1 MVDRKEEARIINELT
16 RSDNGTDP
24 FSSAV
29 RATRMP
35 MLITD
40 PRHDDNPIVF
50 ANQAFTRLTGFDRD
64 EVIGRNCRFLQGPDT
79 DRADVALLRQAI
91 IDRVPIELE
100 LLNYRKDAST
110 FWNRLLVSPVFG
122 DDGELTY
129 FFASQFDVTV
139 ERERLANLQRD
150 RDDLEAQVERR
161 NAELLASE
169 QRLGFALKAGR
180 LGSWSF
186 DPASERMVVS
196 DRCKQNFGRP
206 TSQPFT
212 YADLRDAVHPDD
224 RERRDAALAAAIRNG
239 DDYDIEYRITTP
251 AGEERWL
258 EVRGQAHSRAD
269 GTPLAVVGTSQDVTA
284 RRRAEDHRALLANEL
299 SHRVKNTL
307 ATLQSIVAQTIRNAS
322 SLETAGETLSARIM
336 SMAAANDLLVNE
348 RWESASITDLLA
360 RALAP
365 FGVEDA
371 DRFYLSGPDVRL
383 QPRIA
388 IALALALHEL
398 ATNASKYG
406 ALSLADGCVRIDWQV
421 VPGARPASLRITWTE
436 EGGPFV
442 TPPDRIGFGSRL
454 IERVLAREIG
464 GTATLDYR
472 PEGVVFTAVAP
483 LPDSAEEATMSAPS
497 APGR

>member
-1 MVDRKEEARIINELT
+1 MTDRKEEARIINELT

-40 PRHDDNPIVF
+40 PRQDDNPIVF
-50 ANQAFTRLTGFDRD
+50 ANQAFARLTGFDRD
-64 EVIGRNCRFLQGPDT
+64 EVLGRNCRFLQGPET
-79 DRADVALLRQAI
+79 DRADVARLRQAI
-91 IDRVPIELE
+91 IDRMAIELE
-100 LLNYRKDAST
+100 LLNYRKDGST

-129 FFASQFDVTV
+129 FFASQFDVTT

-186 DPASERMVVS
+186 DPMTERMVVS

-206 TSQPFT
+206 ISQPFT
-212 YADLRDAVHPDD
+212 YADLKQAVHPDD
-224 RERRDAALAAAIRNG
+224 RERRDAALAAAIGNG
-239 DDYDIEYRITTP
+239 DDYDIEYRILTP

-258 EVRGQAHSRAD
+258 QVRGQAHARAD
-269 GTPLAVVGTSQDVTA
+269 GTPLIVVGTSQDVTA
-284 RRRAEDHRALLANEL
+284 RRQAEDHRALLANEL

-307 ATLQSIVAQTIRNAS
+307 ATLQSIVAQTIRNAN
-322 SLETAGETLSARIM
+322 SLEAAGETLSARIM
-336 SMAAANDLLVNE
+336 SMAAANDLLINE
-348 RWESASITDLLA
+348 RWESAPITDLFR

-365 FGVEDA
+365 FGVDDA

-383 QPRIA
+383 QPRVA
-388 IALALALHEL
+388 IAFALALHEL

-406 ALSLADGCVRIDWQV
+406 ALSLADGSVTIDWQV
-421 VPGARPASLRITWTE
+421 VTDTRPASLQVIWTE
-436 EGGPFV
+436 EGGPAV
-442 TPPDRIGFGSRL
+442 TPPDRLGFGSRL
-454 IERVLAREIG
+454 IERVLALEIG
-464 GTATLDYR
+464 GTAKLDYR
-472 PEGVVFTAVAP
+472 PEGVVFTAEAP
-483 LPDSAEEATMSAPS
+483 LPDVLEEATASA
-497 APGR
+497 ATNRDR